1 MYSMSKVLQQQRR
14 ESREKRNHDPLVIK
28 CLRIMGMSRFSVL
41 FEKVSFTQFIR
52 MTLDREKLLD
62 RIAGLCASASS
73 TLDDF
78 KPPGTLKSDKTHST
92 WVPENDV
99 EFFTDEDLT
108 MQHTDVA
115 LHAGNSDRT
124 PLIRCREP
132 FNVSEDENAQA
143 FEFCSHY
150 AGECDRYKSLEVD
163 NLRLL

>member
-1 MYSMSKVLQQQRR
+1 MSKVLQQQRR

-62 RIAGLCASASS
+62 RIEGQRASTFT

-78 KPPGTLKSDKTHST
+78 KPPGALKSDKTHST
-92 WVPENDV
+92 SVPENDG
-99 EFFTDEDLT
+99 EFSTDEDLT
-108 MQHTDVA
+108 MRHTDVA

-132 FNVSEDENAQA
+132 FNVSEDENAQV
-143 FEFCSHY
+143 FEFCSHHS
-150 AGECDRYKSLEVD
+150 GECDRYRSSGVD
-163 NLRLL
+163 DLRLL